1 MGKDGA
7 WELKLMKEQGAVTIA
22 QDRETSVVHGMPGE
36 AIRIGGAT
44 YVLTPDKIRLALA
57 SLATKTVDTNERAM
71 TNRQDGASEI
81 NGLSLGHD
89 LSGI

>member
-36 AIRIGGAT
+36 AIKLGGAT
-44 YVLTPDKIRLALA
+44 YVLPPEKICFALTTLTA
-57 SLATKTVDTNERAM
+57 RTVGNNERAVA
-71 TNRQDGASEI
+71 NKQDSASEI
-81 NGLSLGHD
+81 DRVFLGRD
-89 LSGI
+89 LSGS